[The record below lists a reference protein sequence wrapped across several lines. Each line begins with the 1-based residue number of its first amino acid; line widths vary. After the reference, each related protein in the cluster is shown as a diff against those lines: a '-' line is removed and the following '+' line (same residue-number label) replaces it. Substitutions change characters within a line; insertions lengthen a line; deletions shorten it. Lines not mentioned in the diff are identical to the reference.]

1 MTDLM
6 TATVTETVTASC
18 YSPTLSECTTTTT
31 TTTTTAAS
39 TGRKRRSPKFDMFM
53 DLVDDVANA
62 KVYKMPSSGEME
74 MVDIS
79 EIMPS
84 PAMGARLDADMV
96 VDAAAPNL
104 QGGTLTWSEV
114 AMQTSRGRSNMGCG
128 RSGEHAE
135 EKRARI
141 IALQNEVVT
150 KPLTTT
156 ETVTETDAATTVTF
170 SVGLACTTAGFMFSI
185 PAC

>member
-1 MTDLM
+1 MDVIESGLGNPEDKRDRALFISLTLTSTSTDLM

-18 YSPTLSECTTTTT
+18 YSPTLSECTTTTTTTTTPTTTT

-62 KVYKMPSSGEME
+62 KVYKMHSSGEME

-96 VDAAAPNL
+96 VDA
-104 QGGTLTWSEV
+104 
-114 AMQTSRGRSNMGCG
+114 
-128 RSGEHAE
+128 
-135 EKRARI
+135 
-141 IALQNEVVT
+141 
-150 KPLTTT
+150 
-156 ETVTETDAATTVTF
+156 
-170 SVGLACTTAGFMFSI
+170 
-185 PAC
+185 